1 MSFIFFVVH
10 LVDIDLVW
18 IFPGENVRNLE
29 KDEVEQNF
37 SFPPLEMGSLEPE
50 GLVEIASAVIE
61 SLCREAE
68 FVNGVVRRRSSVEEE
83 NGLLERCWG
92 VYDAV
97 LGSFFCFPA

>member
-1 MSFIFFVVH
+1 MVELYGVLDEGFVFQGFI
-10 LVDIDLVW
+10 
-18 IFPGENVRNLE
+18 GT
-29 KDEVEQNF
+29 
-37 SFPPLEMGSLEPE
+37 
-50 GLVEIASAVIE
+50 E

-68 FVNGVVRRRSSVEEE
+68 FVNGVVCRRSSVEEE